1 MPLLIV
7 VAAQQFFY
15 IEVCLDNSLILLD
28 DLFTPEVQQ
37 HTLSLKIHR
46 QLSGSRYQMDVAYED
61 KTSIL
66 GKSIY

>member
-7 VAAQQFFY
+7 VAAHQFFHR
-15 IEVCLDNSLILLD
+15 EVCLDHSLILLD
-28 DLFTPEVQQ
+28 DLFPPEVQQ

-46 QLSGSRYQMDVAYED
+46 QLSGTRYQMDVAYED
-61 KTSIL
+61 KIFIL